1 MPTDKPLFKHFS
13 NLRGKGLLLLLAAL
27 GILLLLFGG
36 TGAGENAAPSGTP
49 DLLTEAEEYRTSL
62 EKELETLC
70 ASVRGVGKIDILLTV
85 GGSSYAVY
93 AKNASGD
100 YTAVGGEC
108 ILLAREY
115 PEVRGVAV
123 VCDGGADP
131 AVRAELAS
139 LIGAALNIGS
149 NRIYISRR
157 A

>member
-1 MPTDKPLFKHFS
+1 MPTDKPIFKQFA
-13 NLRGKGLLLLLAAL
+13 NLRGKGFLLLLAAL
-27 GILLLLFGG
+27 GVLLLLFGG
-36 TGAGENAAPSGTP
+36 TGGGENTASATSS
-49 DLLTEAEEYRTSL
+49 DLLAEAEEYRLSL

-70 ASVRGVGKIDILLTV
+70 TSVRGVGQIDILLTLD
-85 GGSSYAVY
+85 GSSYAVY
-93 AKNASGD
+93 AKDASGE

-108 ILLAREY
+108 VLLARDL
-115 PEVRGVAV
+115 PAVRGVAV

-157 A
+157 N